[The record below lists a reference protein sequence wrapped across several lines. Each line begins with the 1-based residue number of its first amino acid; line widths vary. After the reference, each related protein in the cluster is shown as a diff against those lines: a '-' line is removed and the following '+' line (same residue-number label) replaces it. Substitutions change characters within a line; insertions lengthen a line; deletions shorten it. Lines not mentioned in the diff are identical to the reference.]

1 VTESV
6 LDTSP
11 FSSKRPLSRVA
22 AGLWLRRLQ
31 PGYPPFQCRVCCN
44 NDPSWRI
51 GCSVVPCARLRHL
64 AAHDSEGWTRNANSL
79 VRIYFHDASGGD
91 EAVEPVTDVIAPVR
105 PAQSPSAQADDSYDD
120 VIDMFLALSKMPAES
135 HEYRR
140 QRECIVNRCLP
151 LADHVARHFGRRG
164 EGLDDLTQ
172 VARLGLMN
180 AINRFDPAK
189 GPSFIGFAIPTMMGE
204 VRRYFRDYSWG
215 MRVPRRLR
223 ELHVQISR
231 ATAELVQKLGRAPTA
246 SELSRELEVPHEEIV
261 ECLVAGDAYQLE
273 SLDAPLG
280 PDGSG
285 KSRLVAD
292 AVGGIDPQIDHI
304 TDREAVRALVG
315 ALPRRE
321 REVLHMRFFESMT
334 QTQIAERI
342 GVSQMQVSR
351 ILASTL
357 QCLRDQLE

>member
-1 VTESV
+1 MTAVIV
-6 LDTSP
+6 PSP
-11 FSSKRPLSRVA
+11 PAPSSA
-22 AGLWLRRLQ
+22 
-31 PGYPPFQCRVCCN
+31 
-44 NDPSWRI
+44 
-51 GCSVVPCARLRHL
+51 
-64 AAHDSEGWTRNANSL
+64 
-79 VRIYFHDASGGD
+79 
-91 EAVEPVTDVIAPVR
+91 
-105 PAQSPSAQADDSYDD
+105 AQADDSYDD
-120 VIDMFLALSKMPAES
+120 VVEMFLALSDMPAES

-151 LADHVARHFGRRG
+151 LADHVARHFARRG
-164 EGLDDLTQ
+164 EGLDDLIQ

-231 ATAELVQKLGRAPTA
+231 TTAELVQELGRAPTA
-246 SELSRELEVPHEEIV
+246 SELSEALGVPHEEIV
-261 ECLVAGDAYQLE
+261 ECLVAGDAYQLD

-280 PDGSG
+280 SDGAG
-285 KSRLVAD
+285 KGRLVAD

-304 TDREAVRALVG
+304 TNREAVRALV
-315 ALPRRE
+315 ADLPQRE
-321 REVLHMRFFESMT
+321 RAVLHMRFFESMT
-334 QTQIAERI
+334 QSQIAERI

-351 ILASTL
+351 ILAHTL
-357 QCLRDQLE
+357 QCLRDRLE

>member
-1 VTESV
+1 LFVRHSFH
-6 LDTSP
+6 DTSDLAKAP
-11 FSSKRPLSRVA
+11 EPMTAVTT
-22 AGLWLRRLQ
+22 
-31 PGYPPFQCRVCCN
+31 
-44 NDPSWRI
+44 PS
-51 GCSVVPCARLRHL
+51 
-64 AAHDSEGWTRNANSL
+64 
-79 VRIYFHDASGGD
+79 
-91 EAVEPVTDVIAPVR
+91 R
-105 PAQSPSAQADDSYDD
+105 PARSSSAQSDDPYDD
-120 VIDMFLALSKMPAES
+120 VVDMFVALSQMPAES

-140 QRECIVNRCLP
+140 QRECIVARCLP
-151 LADHVARHFGRRG
+151 LADHVARHFARRG
-164 EGLDDLTQ
+164 ESLDDLTQ

-231 ATAELVQKLGRAPTA
+231 TTAELVQKLGRAPTA
-246 SELSRELEVPHEEIV
+246 TDLSQALGVQREEIV

-280 PDGSG
+280 PDGPH
-285 KSRLVAD
+285 KERQVAD
-292 AVGGIDPQIDHI
+292 AVGAIDPQIDHI
-304 TDREAVRALVG
+304 TNREAVRVLVA

-334 QTQIAERI
+334 QSQIAERI

-351 ILASTL
+351 ILANTL
-357 QCLRDQLE
+357 RCLRDQLG